1 MFRRAL
7 RLVVDAHLSPIRFF
21 RQRIVVQLIAS
32 HAIVVILA
40 CLLLEAAAIASF
52 FGYFPSFL
60 PEEVTYLDYTMGEKA
75 RTITFMLGT
84 PSIERLTANDALAVE
99 RTATNL
105 RLLALLDPDNP
116 GTSDTSKP
124 MQMEG
129 VQRIAIIAPDGRVV
143 LSTDEDW
150 AAPGAMVEEIAF
162 DPAANVTAS
171 VIQRGGAVNPDSGER
186 YATDVQGKVTAAAY
200 PVLKGDGELVG
211 VVLVQRWPLN
221 LSEIVS
227 LRDFIGDAV
236 RSNLRYF
243 WFIATPALI
252 VSIPFGIWRAR
263 RVSTRVSALDNAAA
277 AMARGE
283 LSRRVTIS
291 GDDEISRVG
300 RRFNDMAERLAAGD
314 RSRRSF
320 AANVSHE
327 LRTPIAII
335 QGNLEKM
342 LDRVNGASGTEV
354 ETLRV
359 VHAEAVTL
367 SRLIDDLF
375 TLTRLE
381 ESALPIELSKLRID
395 EAVAQA
401 VAALHPIAWDQ
412 RKVTMESVVRPG
424 LPLVLADRTRVQQ
437 ILHNLLYNALRY
449 TPEGGLIIVDARE
462 RVAEADIQVAITDT
476 GAGIPPEVLETIFDR
491 YYPTKRRGEQAREGS
506 GLGLHLVKQLVEAQ
520 DGRITIESISGQGTT
535 VRFTLPKA

>member
-1 MFRRAL
+1 MLRHGL
-7 RLVVDAHLSPIRFF
+7 RLLGAVHLAPIRFF
-21 RQRIVVQLIAS
+21 RRRIMVQLIVS
-32 HAIVVILA
+32 HAVVVLLA
-40 CLLLEAAAIASF
+40 VLLLEAAAIASF

-60 PEEVTYLDYTMGEKA
+60 PEEITYLDYTMGEKA
-75 RTITFMLGT
+75 RTISFMLGPNT
-84 PSIERLTANDALAVE
+84 VERLTSNNALAVE
-99 RTATNL
+99 RTATSL
-105 RLLALLDPDNP
+105 RLLSLIDPDNA

-129 VQRIAIIAPDGRVV
+129 VARIAILSPDGRVV
-143 LSTDEDW
+143 ISTDEEW
-150 AAPGAMVEEIAF
+150 AEAGNSVEEIAF
-162 DPAANVTAS
+162 DPAANVTMT
-171 VIQRGGAVNPDSGER
+171 VINRGGAVNPSTGER
-186 YATDVQGKVTAAAY
+186 YATDIQGKVTAAAY

-221 LSEIVS
+221 LNEIVS
-227 LRDFIGDAV
+227 FRDFLAETA

-243 WFIATPALI
+243 WYVAIPAL
-252 VSIPFGIWRAR
+252 VVAIPFGVWRAR
-263 RVSTRVSALDNAAA
+263 RVSTRLSSLAAA
-277 AMARGE
+277 AESMARGDH
-283 LSRRVTIS
+283 SRRVSIS

-335 QGNLEKM
+335 QGNLEQM
-342 LDRVNGASGTEV
+342 LDRQNGATANEAA
-354 ETLRV
+354 TLRV

-381 ESALPIELSKLRID
+381 ESALPMDLAKVRIN
-395 EAVAQA
+395 EVVEQA
-401 VAALHPIAWDQ
+401 VAALKPLAWDQ

-424 LPLVLADRTRVQQ
+424 LPMVLADPTRLQQ
-437 ILHNLLYNALRY
+437 ILHNLLYNALRH
-449 TPEGGLIIVDARE
+449 TPEGGLIIIDAHE
-462 RVAEADIQVAITDT
+462 RVDEDVVQLSISDT
-476 GAGIPPEVLETIFDR
+476 GVGIAAEVLETIFDR
-491 YYPTKRRGEQAREGS
+491 YYPTKRRGDETREGS

-520 DGRITIESISGQGTT
+520 DGRITIESIPGQGTT
-535 VRFTLPKA
+535 VRFTLPRA

>member
-1 MFRRAL
+1 MLRRSL
-7 RLVVDAHLSPIRFF
+7 RLLGSVHLAPVRFF
-21 RQRIVVQLIAS
+21 RRRIMVQLIAS
-32 HAIVVILA
+32 HAVVVILA
-40 CLLLEAAAIASF
+40 VLLLEAAAIASF

-60 PEEVTYLDYTMGEKA
+60 PEEITYLDYTMGEKA
-75 RTITFMLGT
+75 RTISFMLGPT
-84 PSIERLTANDALAVE
+84 TIERLTSNEALAVE
-99 RTATNL
+99 RTATSL
-105 RLLALLDPDNP
+105 RLLSVIDPDNA
-116 GTSDTSKP
+116 GTSDTTAP

-129 VQRIAIIAPDGRVV
+129 VARIAILSPAGQVV
-143 LSTDEDW
+143 LSTEEDW
-150 AAPGAMVEEIAF
+150 AAPGTTVDEIAF
-162 DPAANVTAS
+162 DPAANVTMA
-171 VIQRGGAVNPDSGER
+171 VINRGGAVNHSTGER
-186 YATDVQGKVTAAAY
+186 YAMAVQGKVTAAAY

-227 LRDFIGDAV
+227 FREFIGDAF

-243 WFIATPALI
+243 WYVAIPAL
-252 VSIPFGIWRAR
+252 VVAIPVGVWRAR
-263 RVSTRVSALDNAAA
+263 RVSTRLSSLASAAES
-277 AMARGE
+277 MARGD
-283 LSRRVTIS
+283 LSRRVAIS

-335 QGNLEKM
+335 QGNLEQI
-342 LDRVNGASGTEV
+342 LDRQNGATANEAA
-354 ETLRV
+354 TLRV

-381 ESALPIELSKLRID
+381 ESALPMELAKLRVD

-401 VAALHPIAWDQ
+401 VAALKPLAWDQ

-424 LPLVLADRTRVQQ
+424 LPFVLADRTRLQQ
-437 ILHNLLYNALRY
+437 ILHNLLYNALRH
-449 TPEGGLIIVDARE
+449 TPEGGLIIVDAHE
-462 RVAEADIQVAITDT
+462 RVDVGDVQISITDT
-476 GAGIPPEVLETIFDR
+476 GVGIPPEVLESIFDR
-491 YYPTKRRGEQAREGS
+491 YYPTKRRGDQTREGS

-520 DGRITIESISGQGTT
+520 DGRITIESIPSQGTT
-535 VRFTLPKA
+535 VRFTLPRA